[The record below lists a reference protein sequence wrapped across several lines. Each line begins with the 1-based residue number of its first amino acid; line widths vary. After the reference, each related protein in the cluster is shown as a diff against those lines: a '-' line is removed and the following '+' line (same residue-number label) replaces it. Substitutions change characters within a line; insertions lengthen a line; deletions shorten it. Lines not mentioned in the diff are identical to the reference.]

1 MYRTVFPAAVALAVV
16 LSASSLYAQSTEI
29 TGQILDP
36 TQSAVVGATA
46 ELTRVDT
53 GDRRQTASNA
63 DGYYSFPLLQPGIY
77 DLSVR
82 KDGFESQTNKGI
94 KVETGQVTNVDLSL
108 TVGEISQQ
116 VNVEA
121 AVEQLQTDSSAIS
134 HVVTNETI
142 TDMPLIDRR
151 SYQLTRLNGFIVQLN
166 SGANATFA
174 IAGGRGDNT
183 NYYIDGGTV
192 QNVGMGT
199 PDLYFDPP
207 VEAMQEFNVNE
218 SQYAAELGRSGGGV
232 IQMTTKSGTNDFH
245 GSAYEYFRNTDLDA
259 NTYFSKTLPILHYN
273 LFGASIG
280 GPIRKNKTWF
290 FFNYEGR
297 RQILATTQD
306 LVVPTPAEIE
316 GNFSGQK
323 TITNPF
329 TGKPFPNNIIPASLL
344 DPVGSKLAAFYPA
357 PNITGATGGVNFVA
371 NDPATTVV
379 NNYVARIDHTFND
392 TNRIYGRFLGQPDT
406 TTTASVYPTPGTDNF
421 GDLIHDYY
429 YNGSVT
435 WVRNISASAFNE
447 LRLTLSRRQ
456 TLSISAGANTD
467 IDSKIGLTG
476 ANPNFFPSVTV
487 NGFAS
492 IGCTSCSNGQERLQT
507 PVEAHQLA
515 DNFTKII
522 GAHQIKFGVD
532 YRYGKDGD
540 LYLSQAGGALTF
552 NNQATGNSVASLLL
566 GWVNQGSVLAT
577 YPLHSRID
585 TYAGY
590 IQDDWKVKPN
600 LTLNFGLR
608 YDVDSPRRDIVGHQ
622 NGFNPT
628 EINPVSGTPGVI
640 TFSGIKGQSEYAH
653 NWDLHN
659 FGPRFGFAWKLG
671 DNWVVRGGA
680 GILYAGEYD
689 FAAPVIL
696 YTGFS
701 TQGTFLS
708 TNNGLTPAFLLANGF
723 PALSSPTTADL
734 TPGYG
739 AVPVGQRPTTAIQFF
754 DQNRKTGYLYQTSLD
769 IQRQLT
775 KSLLLDVGYLG
786 TLGHDLSAVVP
797 IGINQVPTNLLG
809 PGNLQSLRPYPQFSN
824 VQVLGDSIGRSNY
837 QGVNV
842 GVDKRLTAG
851 LQFKVNYTYAKF
863 LDNLGSRDDLGNPIG
878 ITSGQGAFTN
888 YYNQGND
895 WGLSGNDI
903 RHRIV
908 TSTIYELPVG
918 RGKLV
923 NLSSGFLNQ
932 LLGGWS
938 IGAIVEF
945 HTGTP
950 LSPFVLT
957 NTTNSYSDGERPNVV
972 GNPNTGFSQSI
983 GEWFNTSAFAAPP
996 AYVFGDAGRTFGT
1009 GPNFFSTD
1017 GSLLKDF
1024 SVERFAA
1031 QFRVE
1036 VLNLTNHPNFALPD
1050 TRLGS
1055 PTFGEITSLAAGNQA
1070 RIVQLGLH
1078 INF

>member
-1 MYRTVFPAAVALAVV
+1 MHKTLFPRVVLIAAV
-16 LSASSLYAQSTEI
+16 LSASVLYAQSTEV
-29 TGQILDP
+29 TGQILDAS
-36 TQSAVVGATA
+36 QSVVAGATA

-53 GDRRQTASNA
+53 GDRRETVSSTE
-63 DGYYSFPLLQPGIY
+63 GYYSFPLLQPGIY
-77 DLSVR
+77 DLTVK
-82 KDGFESQTNKGI
+82 KDGFEAQITKGI
-94 KVETGQVTNVDLSL
+94 KVETGQVSSVDITL

-116 VNVEA
+116 VDVEA
-121 AVEQLQTDSSAIS
+121 AVAQLQTDSSAVS

-166 SGANATFA
+166 SGSSATFA

-207 VEAMQEFNVNE
+207 VEAMQEFNVNLSE
-218 SQYAAELGRSGGGV
+218 YAAELGRSGGGV

-245 GSAYEYFRNTDLDA
+245 GSAYEFFRNTDLDA
-259 NTYFSKTLPILHYN
+259 NTYFSKAKPVLHYN
-273 LFGASIG
+273 LFGASVG
-280 GPIRKNKTWF
+280 GPIRRNKTWF

-306 LVVPTPAEIE
+306 LVVPTTAELQ
-316 GNFSGQK
+316 GNFTGQK
-323 TITNPF
+323 VITNPF
-329 TGKPFPNNIIPASLL
+329 TGKPFANNIIPASLL
-344 DPVGSKLAAFYPA
+344 DPVGVKLAGFYPA
-357 PNITGATGGVNFVA
+357 PNIAGAAGGINFVA

-406 TTTASVYPTPGTDNF
+406 TTTASIYPTPGTDNF
-421 GDLIHDYY
+421 GDMIHDYY

-435 WVRNISASAFNE
+435 WVRNISASSFNE

-456 TLSISAGANTD
+456 TLSISAGANTELD
-467 IDSKIGLTG
+467 EKIGLTG

-515 DNFTKII
+515 DNYTKII

-577 YPLHSRID
+577 YHLHSRID
-585 TYAGY
+585 SYAGY
-590 IQDDWKVKPN
+590 VQDDWKVKPN
-600 LTLNFGLR
+600 LTLNVGLR
-608 YDVDSPRRDIVGHQ
+608 YDVDSPRRDITGHQ

-640 TFSGIKGQSEYAH
+640 TFSGINGASQYAH
-653 NWDLHN
+653 NWDLRDL
-659 FGPRFGFAWKLG
+659 GPRLGFAWKPAE
-671 DNWVVRGGA
+671 NWVVRGGA

-708 TNNGLTPAFLLANGF
+708 TNNGLTPAFMLANGF
-723 PALSSPTTADL
+723 PAVSSPTLADL

-739 AVPVGQRPTTAIQFF
+739 AVPIGKRPTTAVQFF
-754 DQNRKTGYLYQTSLD
+754 DQNRETGYLYQTTLD

-775 KSLLLDVGYLG
+775 KSLLLDFGYLG
-786 TLGHDLSAVVP
+786 TLGHDLSSVVP
-797 IGINQVPTNLLG
+797 ISINQVPTNELG
-809 PGNLQSLRPYPQFSN
+809 PGNLQSLRPFPQFSN
-824 VQVLGDSIGRSNY
+824 VQVLGDSLGRSNY
-837 QGVNV
+837 QGLNV
-842 GVDKRLTAG
+842 GIDKRLTSG
-851 LQFKVNYTYAKF
+851 LQFKANYTYAKF

-878 ITSGQGAFTN
+878 ITGGAGAFTN
-888 YYNQGND
+888 YYNQGSD

-903 RHRIV
+903 RNRV
-908 TSTIYELPVG
+908 VVSTIYELPAG
-918 RGKLV
+918 RGKLF
-923 NLSSGFLNQ
+923 NPSSRILSQ
-932 LLGGWS
+932 ILGGWS
-938 IGAIVEF
+938 IGGIVEF

-972 GNPNTGFSQSI
+972 GNPDTGPQTI
-983 GEWFNTSAFAAPP
+983 KEWFNTSAFAAPAP
-996 AYVFGDAGRTFGT
+996 YTFGDAGRSFGT

-1024 SVERFAA
+1024 SVERFSA

-1036 VLNLTNHPNFALPD
+1036 VLNLTNHANFALPD

-1055 PTFGEITSLAAGNQA
+1055 STFGEITSLAAGNQA
-1070 RIVQLGLH
+1070 RIIQLGLH
-1078 INF
+1078 FKF